1 MEVTKDT
8 WLLQFINGPA
18 SVCWGVP
25 DDPTQKLHH
34 LHLYSI
40 PSQLAGAPSDRSL
53 REALLG
59 EISAIGPLQRYRNRS
74 SIGVMRGIGSRWCN
88 TGECRL
94 EVDIEGVLM
103 SRREGL
109 VHFSSQKLLS
119 TLPGNEDCCPF
130 TSCCGCGSSQGH
142 LAPGW
147 RIQAICG
154 CSLTPTENLVDLW
167 GIGGMSLSQKLH
179 HLHLYSFP
187 SQLAGAPSDPSLWEA
202 LLGEISAIGPLQ
214 RYHNRLNSYLE
225 PPGTTTHSFSKEAT
239 SRA

>member
-130 TSCCGCGSSQGH
+130 
-142 LAPGW
+142 
-147 RIQAICG
+147 R
-154 CSLTPTENLVDLW
+154 
-167 GIGGMSLSQKLH
+167 
-179 HLHLYSFP
+179 
-187 SQLAGAPSDPSLWEA
+187 APSDPSLWEA

-214 RYHNRLNSYLE
+214 RYHNRPE
-225 PPGTTTHSFSKEAT
+225 PTDVPGDVGVRRSEMRSSPVERTGPLRGHAVERET
-239 SRA
+239 SGSRRPS

>member
-130 TSCCGCGSSQGH
+130 SEDPEQLIPMEWKNQESTIRPIPLGSAAGGNLGNRTTSTI
-142 LAPGW
+142 P
-147 RIQAICG
+147 
-154 CSLTPTENLVDLW
+154 
-167 GIGGMSLSQKLH
+167 
-179 HLHLYSFP
+179 
-187 SQLAGAPSDPSLWEA
+187 
-202 LLGEISAIGPLQ
+202 
-214 RYHNRLNSYLE
+214 
-225 PPGTTTHSFSKEAT
+225 
-239 SRA
+239 

>member
-88 TGECRL
+88 TG
-94 EVDIEGVLM
+94 
-103 SRREGL
+103 
-109 VHFSSQKLLS
+109 
-119 TLPGNEDCCPF
+119 
-130 TSCCGCGSSQGH
+130 
-142 LAPGW
+142 
-147 RIQAICG
+147 
-154 CSLTPTENLVDLW
+154 
-167 GIGGMSLSQKLH
+167 
-179 HLHLYSFP
+179 
-187 SQLAGAPSDPSLWEA
+187 APSDPSLWEA

-214 RYHNRLNSYLE
+214 RYHNRPE
-225 PPGTTTHSFSKEAT
+225 PTDVPGDVGVRRSEMRSSPVERTGPLRGHAVERET
-239 SRA
+239 SGSRRPS